1 MNILQ
6 NEKKKQWQYIAL
18 PYMRVEE
25 WGSSPLECMWTPE
38 LRSFPSAGVSLLG
51 PLRKVKREH
60 LVLSTLRKV
69 KREHLVLSTLR
80 KVKVEH
86 LVLSTLRKVKVEHLV
101 LSTLDEPLS
110 LYLLSASYS
119 RVGQAPVQS

>member
-6 NEKKKQWQYIAL
+6 NEKKKHWQYIAL

-51 PLRKVKREH
+51 PLRKVKVEH

-69 KREHLVLSTLR
+69 KREHLVLSTL
-80 KVKVEH
+80 
-86 LVLSTLRKVKVEHLV
+86 
-101 LSTLDEPLS
+101 DEPLS
-110 LYLLSASYS
+110 LDLLSASYS